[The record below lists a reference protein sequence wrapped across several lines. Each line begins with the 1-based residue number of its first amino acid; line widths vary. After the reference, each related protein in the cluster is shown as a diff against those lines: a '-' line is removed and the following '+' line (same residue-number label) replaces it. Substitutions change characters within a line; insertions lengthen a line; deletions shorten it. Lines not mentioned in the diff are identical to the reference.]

1 MFLLTMQQEK
11 MFFLNDFHRESTVR
25 CMEAIKQ
32 MQLTP
37 CSQKLLKAQCQ
48 RWGEVAQKESL

>member
-1 MFLLTMQQEK
+1 MSQERVY
-11 MFFLNDFHRESTVR
+11 FLNDFHRESTVR

-37 CSQKLLKAQCQ
+37 CSHESLKAQCQ
-48 RWGEVAQKESL
+48 RWKEDAQKKDEVTKSI